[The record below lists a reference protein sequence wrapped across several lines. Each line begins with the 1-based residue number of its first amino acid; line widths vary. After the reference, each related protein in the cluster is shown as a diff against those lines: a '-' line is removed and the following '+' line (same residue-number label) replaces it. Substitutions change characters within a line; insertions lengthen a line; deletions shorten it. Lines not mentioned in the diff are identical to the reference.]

1 MEMSIN
7 CPKLWL
13 WFMTWIGI
21 LCVGQI
27 VEAAPKR
34 VQPKLF
40 RFSIDDVEAGLELE
54 TEYQF
59 RTSPL
64 ASGENTHEYFL
75 LSPFIQFRA
84 NGSLYHPNL
93 IEFNLSAWQ
102 SISRHE
108 VSQTLLTATGTTRQ
122 KFTDTPL
129 LLRYQASL
137 SILKHKPYSVRINAS
152 RSQGT
157 RNLDF
162 FTTTRIDTESYGIQ
176 TGYRAGKIPV
186 EFSYRHFSQ
195 DERGLNRPI
204 AREESLFKFK
214 AQNTRENNG
223 QTVFNYS
230 YNDWKRRD
238 NTVNWQTGST
248 ELASISNKEQFG
260 ERDQATL
267 DANLRYSR
275 TGTQF
280 RHQEDL
286 RGRINLFIDHTDN
299 LRSNTSINASRLSS
313 GDARNYVRFL
323 NANLSHQLFE
333 SLTSSLDVFGSKDQS
348 SNPTG
353 RNELI
358 NYGFQWSENY
368 KKQIGKKASLQLGY
382 SLRIQPRKR
391 SFEGRGIVILNEEHI
406 LGDDKVVLLN
416 VPGVIIAS
424 VRVTDTDGSILYS
437 RGFDYELI
445 DQGEL
450 TEIRRVVGGKI
461 LDGQTIRVDYRAAT
475 QPSGEVTSTIHG
487 ATWRLNLWG
496 SWLSLF
502 GRYSTHDA
510 KGDDWI
516 VIDEYERLLVGLESK
531 LNWLRVGLE
540 YEDREST
547 LTPYRAVRFN
557 QSANWQTQW
566 GGAFS
571 LNFRQIWR
579 TFPAANRK
587 VNYQDYLGRLE
598 MVLFRRLNCSLD
610 AGYRTEKGDGID
622 NSMVT
627 ARVSIDYEIRKLL
640 VEALYQFQSSRLYAD
655 QFGRHYLQISANRR
669 F

>member
-1 MEMSIN
+1 
-7 CPKLWL
+7 
-13 WFMTWIGI
+13 
-21 LCVGQI
+21 
-27 VEAAPKR
+27 
-34 VQPKLF
+34 
-40 RFSIDDVEAGLELE
+40 VEAGLEIE
-54 TEYQF
+54 SEYQF
-59 RTSPL
+59 RSSPL

-75 LSPFIQFRA
+75 FSPFVQFRA
-84 NGSLYHPNL
+84 NGSFYHPNL

-108 VSQTLLTATGTTRQ
+108 VSLTQLNETGAIKQ
-122 KFTDTPL
+122 KFTDTPFL
-129 LLRYQASL
+129 MRYQASL
-137 SILKHKPYSVRINAS
+137 SILKHKPYSVTANAT

-162 FTTTRIDTESYGIQ
+162 FTTTRIDTESYGIH

-186 EFSYRHFSQ
+186 ELSYRHFSQ
-195 DERGLNRPI
+195 DERGLNRPLS
-204 AREESLFKFK
+204 RKESLFKFK
-214 AQNTRENNG
+214 ARHDRENNS
-223 QTVFNYS
+223 QTIFNYS

-238 NTVNWQTGST
+238 NSVTWQTGST
-248 ELASISNKEQFG
+248 ELASITDKEYFG
-260 ERDQATL
+260 ERNQATL
-267 DANLRYSR
+267 DTTLRYSR
-275 TGTQF
+275 TGSKF

-286 RGRINLFIDHTDN
+286 RGRMTLYVDHTEN
-299 LRSNTSINASRLSS
+299 LRSSTSINVSRLSS
-313 GDARNYVRFL
+313 GEAKNYIKFL
-323 NANLSHQLFE
+323 NASLTHQLFD
-333 SLTSSLDVFGSKDQS
+333 SLTSSLDVFGSKDKS
-348 SNPTG
+348 SNPIG
-353 RNELI
+353 SNELI

-368 KKQIGKKASLQLGY
+368 KKRIGKQAILQLGY
-382 SLRIQPRKR
+382 SLRIQPRER
-391 SFEGRGIVILNEEHI
+391 SFQGQGIIILDEEHT
-406 LGDDKVVLLN
+406 LSDDKIVLLN
-416 VPGVIIAS
+416 VPGVIMGS
-424 VRVTDTDGSILYS
+424 VRVTDTDGSVLYT

-450 TEIRRVVGGKI
+450 TEIRRIVGGKI
-461 LDGQTIRVDYRAAT
+461 LDGQSIRIDYRAAS

-496 SWLSLF
+496 NLLSLF

-510 KGDDWI
+510 RGDDWI
-516 VIDEYERLLVGLESK
+516 VIDEYQRLLVGMESQ

-571 LNFRQIWR
+571 LNFRQVWR

-622 NSMVT
+622 NAMVT
-627 ARVSIDYEIRKLL
+627 ARVSVDYEIRKLS
-640 VEALYQFQSSRLYAD
+640 VEALYQFQSNRLFAD